1 MDNSPIKG
9 LIQSTE
15 KDYVPDQYIKDTTK
29 SIKSLKKNPK
39 KKITFMD
46 NSPIKSVIQS
56 TDKDYVP

>member
-9 LIQSTE
+9 LIQSSD
-15 KDYVPDQYIKDTTK
+15 KNYVLDPYIKDSAK

-46 NSPIKSVIQS
+46 NSPIKGLIQS